1 MEKHSIMIDNI
12 EYKIIKELGKGTF
25 SKVYQVLNK
34 SDNKY
39 YAIKEIPIKNEAEN
53 IINNLQNEAVI
64 LSKFN
69 SNNIVKFY
77 GISKDNNNIY
87 ILMKFCSGGNLK
99 NFIDEHI
106 NNNTLIEENIIKNII
121 KQICMGIKEIHD
133 KSILHRDLKP
143 EKIFMND
150 NMNIKIGGFSTSK
163 QLNSN
168 ESHRTSI
175 NGKGTY
181 FYMAPE
187 LLIKGI
193 YNEKS
198 DMWSLGCIIYELFN
212 LNIYYNDKSFD
223 EVKEINSDIYNNKW
237 QKLIDSLL
245 EPDYKKR
252 IDINHVIMLLE
263 EL

>member
-1 MEKHSIMIDNI
+1 M
-12 EYKIIKELGKGTF
+12 
-25 SKVYQVLNK
+25 
-34 SDNKY
+34 
-39 YAIKEIPIKNEAEN
+39 
-53 IINNLQNEAVI
+53 QNEAVI

-69 SNNIVKFY
+69 SNNIVKYY

-87 ILMKFCSGGNLK
+87 ILTEFCSGGNLK

-133 KSILHRDLKP
+133 KSILHQNLKP

-175 NGKGTY
+175 DGKGTY

-187 LLIKGI
+187 ISYDGI
-193 YNEKS
+193 SNQKS
-198 DMWSLGCIIYELFN
+198 DIYSLGCIIYELFN
-212 LNIYYNDKSFD
+212 LNIYYKDAIQRKIRKID
-223 EVKEINSDIYNNKW
+223 PDIYNNKW
-237 QKLIDSLL
+237 QNLIDSLL
-245 EPDYKKR
+245 EPDCEKR
-252 IDINHVIMLLE
+252 LDIDHVIKFLE